1 MDAPGRAVAADS
13 AEKTIR
19 TMEGMKC
26 IRLGYKLKGES
37 IQARLGPQVGPTTLY
52 R

>member
-1 MDAPGRAVAADS
+1 MEATGRVVGADS

-19 TMEGMKC
+19 IMEGMKC
-26 IRLGYKLKGES
+26 IRLGYKLKGQP